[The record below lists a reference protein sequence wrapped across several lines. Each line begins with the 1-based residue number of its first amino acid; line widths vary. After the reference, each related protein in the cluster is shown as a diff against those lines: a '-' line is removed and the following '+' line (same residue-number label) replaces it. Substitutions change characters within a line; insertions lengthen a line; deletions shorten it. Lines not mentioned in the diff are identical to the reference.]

1 METRLPL
8 CKKCKQ
14 FPIIDFLDCKN
25 LSLECQCHDI
35 IGMSAK
41 EFENELLCEIK
52 KDEYYSDEIM
62 KICEDTPLEIELS
75 NESSFKPKFELNE
88 TTINTQLES
97 NAKKENNES
106 LLKQNLKGFSKILN
120 TDFKEIGEIDDAM
133 SSETYNEFE
142 FKENKKN
149 PNYIYIK
156 EEDLCKCIRHNKKEF
171 LIYCI
176 DCKFDL
182 CNECLNMKSD
192 LYSNTF
198 IENKKHENHT
208 KIPLEKIKDKFDE
221 IDKLL
226 KKIIKIEKS
235 SKINSSNL
243 TIIFKIIKCFMN
255 NYEKYKCYNLYKSI
269 ENAKKFL
276 EKINNDKSN
285 LETFQ
290 IGYKKKLKINSEEEL
305 ISLIHFSNE
314 MSSINI
320 QYKGKMNMS
329 IFDKRDFGK
338 LEELILIG
346 NNIKDISSLS
356 TKSFPQLK
364 ILNLEFNVLDSSII
378 PILKKLNLP
387 ELIELNLYKNNIT
400 DIRIF
405 DLVKKFTKLKRFFI
419 GENKLINDESN
430 NYYEFPES
438 IEEFGLTGIF
448 EGENIN
454 FVKRLGIGN
463 VKIFYISRNKI
474 TNLKSL
480 KNIKFLRL
488 GEFWAISNNIT
499 DIKEITN
506 INNKENLW
514 KINLKQ
520 NKIKNFN
527 ELFNIIEDFPNLK
540 ILNLTDNNGIGKKE
554 VDEMKNK
561 IKKKFNRDLDI
572 VLND

>member
-1 METRLPL
+1 
-8 CKKCKQ
+8 
-14 FPIIDFLDCKN
+14 
-25 LSLECQCHDI
+25 
-35 IGMSAK
+35 MSVK
-41 EFENELLCEIK
+41 EFENELLYEIK
-52 KDEYYSDEIM
+52 KDEFYSDEII
-62 KICEDTPLEIELS
+62 KISEDTTLEIELS
-75 NESSFKPKFELNE
+75 NESTSKPKLELNE
-88 TTINTQLES
+88 TTINTQLDS
-97 NAKKENNES
+97 NNEKENNES
-106 LLKQNLKGFSKILN
+106 LLKQNLKGCSKILN
-120 TDFKEIGEIDDAM
+120 TDFKEIGEMDDAI
-133 SSETYNEFE
+133 SGETYNEFE

-149 PNYIYIK
+149 QNYIYIK
-156 EEDLCKCIRHNKKEF
+156 EEDICKCIRHNKKEF

-176 DCKFDL
+176 DCKLDL
-182 CNECLNMKSD
+182 CIECLNMKSD

-208 KIPLEKIKDKFDE
+208 KISLEKIKDKFDE
-221 IDKLL
+221 IDKLI
-226 KKIIKIEKS
+226 KKIIKFEKT

-243 TIIFKIIKCFMN
+243 VIIFKIIKCFMN

-276 EKINNDKSN
+276 EKINNNKSN

-290 IGYKKKLKINSEEEL
+290 IGYKKKLKINGEEEL

-314 MSSINI
+314 ISSISI
-320 QYKGKMNMS
+320 QYKGKMNIS
-329 IFDKRDFGK
+329 IFVKRDFTK

-356 TKSFPQLK
+356 SGSFPQLK
-364 ILNLEFNVLDSSII
+364 ILNLEFNILDSSII

-400 DIRIF
+400 DIQIF
-405 DLVKKFTKLKRFFI
+405 DLLKRFTKLKRFFI
-419 GENKLINDESN
+419 GENKLINDGKN

-448 EGENIN
+448 EGEKIN

-474 TNLKSL
+474 TNLKAL
-480 KNIKFLRL
+480 ENIKFLRL
-488 GEFWAISNNIT
+488 CQFWAISNKIT

-527 ELFNIIEDFPNLK
+527 ELFNIIEDFPSLQ
-540 ILNLTDNNGIGKKE
+540 ILNLTGNDEIGKKE
-554 VDEMKNK
+554 ADEMKDK
-561 IKKKFNRDLDI
+561 IKKEFNRDLDI